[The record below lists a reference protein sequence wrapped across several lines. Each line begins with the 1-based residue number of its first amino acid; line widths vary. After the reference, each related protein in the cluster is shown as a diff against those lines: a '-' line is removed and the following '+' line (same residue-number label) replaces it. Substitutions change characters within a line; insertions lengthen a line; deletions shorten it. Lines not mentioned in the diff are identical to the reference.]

1 MDQKCI
7 KLKNMDLYFVKTD
20 RFKSIDVE
28 IFFCGDVSKEEITWR
43 NCLMDILLYA
53 NNNYPSKRALSLRTE
68 ELYSLYLHTS
78 NMRFGNNLISKIG
91 ISFLNPKYTEDG
103 MLQESLNLLHDVIF
117 SPLVNNEHFNKEY
130 LELIK
135 FEHHADTITIGE
147 NPRAYSQIALLE
159 NMDEGMP
166 YTFTGYSDLEILEKI
181 NEFNLYEYYKKFL
194 KNNRVFAIVIGDCDE
209 NEVVNY
215 FNEKFLFNNSFSPKE
230 IVIKHDIIK
239 NKPNVIIEDGDYQQ
253 SKLAISFKI
262 SDLTDFEY
270 RYVLN
275 IYNAILGTGADSK
288 LMQNIRQQNSLSY
301 YIYSTISKADQLM
314 FINSGIDSKNY
325 NQVLKLIES
334 SMKEIEEGS
343 FTDEEIMKGKIDY
356 IASFDEA
363 MESPSG
369 YIDIILGQILFNASK
384 VSKRKEEIMKVTKE
398 DIMNLSRKIHIDT
411 IYLLRGE

>member
-20 RFKSIDVE
+20 KFKSIDVE
-28 IFFCGDVSKEEITWR
+28 VFFCGDVSKEEITWR

-103 MLQESLNLLHDVIF
+103 MLQESLNLLHDVVF
-117 SPLVNNEHFNKEY
+117 SPLVNNDHFNKEY

>member
-20 RFKSIDVE
+20 KFKSIDVE
-28 IFFCGDVSKEEITWR
+28 VFFCGDVSKEEITWR

>member
-20 RFKSIDVE
+20 KFKSIDVE
-28 IFFCGDVSKEEITWR
+28 VFFCGDVSKEEITWR

-215 FNEKFLFNNSFSPKE
+215 FNEKFLFNNSFSPKK

>member
-20 RFKSIDVE
+20 KFKSIDVE
-28 IFFCGDVSKEEITWR
+28 VFFCGDVSKEEITWR

-398 DIMNLSRKIHIDT
+398 DIMNLSRRIHIDT